1 MGYCWTREVPVR
13 TNRLCSSVA
22 KSYYRAAIGV
32 IIVYDITRPE
42 TFQHVPNW
50 LNDAKNLAR
59 SECSICVVG
68 NKSDLKENRVVKYN
82 DGAKFCQENSTILY

>member
-1 MGYCWTREVPVR
+1 
-13 TNRLCSSVA
+13 
-22 KSYYRAAIGV
+22 V

-59 SECSICVVG
+59 SGCSICVVG
-68 NKSDLKENRVVKYN
+68 NKSDLKENRLVKYN
-82 DGAKFCQENSTILY
+82 DGAKFCQENSKLT